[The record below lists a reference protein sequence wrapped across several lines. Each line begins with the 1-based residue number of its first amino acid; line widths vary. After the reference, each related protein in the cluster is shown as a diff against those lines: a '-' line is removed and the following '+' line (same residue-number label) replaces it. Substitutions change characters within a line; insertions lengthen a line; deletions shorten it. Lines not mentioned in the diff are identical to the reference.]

1 MIKKL
6 KTNSKIFC
14 FCENKPKCVSLLV
27 HWSWLLNFNTNLT
40 CFTFSPWYL
49 PLICWRSLIFET
61 KYPYFGRIV
70 PFLVFL
76 LHFWYFSFKFG
87 TALRYL
93 CSYRS
98 RFLILKIRKKILT
111 KCIRC
116 SCLSEK
122 EVIRLGLR
130 RCDQA
135 LLDSRYLG
143 QYSSI
148 WRFKKNHVRIFFCEF
163 LLQVNDVRSWHEQ
176 FSECQCILG
185 WWWLCRVRCLH
196 EGHKVC

>member
-1 MIKKL
+1 MITKL

-87 TALRYL
+87 TAIKTWGTGNEICFELSNRIQLQYVTAFNIL
-93 CSYRS
+93 MGALAIYRDPPC
-98 RFLILKIRKKILT
+98 FAYAQLTWFTKTLDEILK
-111 KCIRC
+111 
-116 SCLSEK
+116 
-122 EVIRLGLR
+122 
-130 RCDQA
+130 
-135 LLDSRYLG
+135 
-143 QYSSI
+143 
-148 WRFKKNHVRIFFCEF
+148 
-163 LLQVNDVRSWHEQ
+163 
-176 FSECQCILG
+176 
-185 WWWLCRVRCLH
+185 
-196 EGHKVC
+196 